1 MLHYSY
7 KAKQSEMS
15 NADVEAASL
24 LNNRRQQQGDAN
36 SNGGTTRPPVQA
48 VGTLPPNH
56 PYHQMKRAAIMGAAI
71 WGLHEFGVYHAI
83 LRSPDVS
90 HEWFKIGLGASIAM
104 LIIKSYVELY
114 EGKTKK
120 RRVNYENYRQVTHA
134 VILLILLASVSFHAA
149 LWPHYGGFKTILI
162 MIMFGYGVL
171 LQAALLVPTWVQ
183 NLVGAALM
191 TFFIQQYA

>member
-1 MLHYSY
+1 MLS
-7 KAKQSEMS
+7 
-15 NADVEAASL
+15 
-24 LNNRRQQQGDAN
+24 
-36 SNGGTTRPPVQA
+36 TT
-48 VGTLPPNH
+48 T
-56 PYHQMKRAAIMGAAI
+56 
-71 WGLHEFGVYHAI
+71 WGLHEFGVYHAV

-90 HEWFKIGLGASIAM
+90 HEWFKVGLGASIAM

-114 EGKTKK
+114 EGKTRK